1 MIDLSLY
8 EENLPVFQEGIH
20 AREVLESGDADGLS
34 RAERSALR
42 ARVHAGE
49 DAFMRIYQA
58 TEWVSRRLVREEMA
72 RPRSFHVV
80 LDEDELMQAAME
92 GVYRMC
98 VRADVT
104 RMKSAV
110 NYLMS
115 WIKTSVERAAC
126 KEEASYGMTS
136 SQVRLNRKIAAV
148 RARMRRE
155 NGVEPTDEEVYEFF
169 QSGKADIRTKYGRKQ
184 SPDNKVKQSKE
195 NRRITLRQI
204 QAQHEVDAG
213 TPMKFAVSD
222 EATVERDTSRIRMQA
237 VVDERDPL
245 GDNGQSIHAYWTEY
259 MDTHGIDPMQMDT
272 IAESLDLY
280 PVNHDDTSESDGKEK
295 PQSRRSTKKWLNN
308 AIELGK
314 EFTLYMQ
321 TREGNIAQWTRQW
334 TQEHGDGDWLPFLYV
349 PVKTDSEL
357 FPWYDPDEPESPEN
371 TRYHHLIIRNPAETK

>member
-8 EENLPVFQEGIH
+8 EENLPVFQAGVH

-34 RAERSALR
+34 RAERSELR

-49 DAFMRIYQA
+49 DAFMRIYRA

-98 VRADVT
+98 VRADVK

-155 NGVEPTDEEVYEFF
+155 NGVEPTDEDVYAFF
-169 QSGKADIRTKYGRKQ
+169 QSGKADVRTKYGRKQ
-184 SPDNKVKQSKE
+184 APDDKLKQSKE

-204 QAQHEVDAG
+204 QAQHEVDSG

-222 EATVERDTSRIRMQA
+222 ETTVERDTSRLQLQA
-237 VVDERDPL
+237 MVGERDPL
-245 GDNGQSIHAYWTEY
+245 GDNGQSIQAYWAEY
-259 MDTHGIDPMQMDT
+259 MSTHGIDPDQMSI
-272 IAESLDLY
+272 IAETLNLY
-280 PVNHDDTSESDGKEK
+280 PVNHDDNDDE
-295 PQSRRSTKKWLNN
+295 QSRTRRSMNKWLSN
-308 AIELGK
+308 ASELSR

-334 TQEHGDGDWLPFLYV
+334 TQEHGDGGWLPFLNV
-349 PVKTDSEL
+349 PVMPDREL
-357 FPWYDPDEPESPEN
+357 FPWYDPDQPETADN
-371 TRYHHLIIRNPAETK
+371 TRYHHLIIHQPGAAQ